1 MPFMFVVLY
10 GLLSGFFDVLPVSS
24 SAHQALLQGI
34 FGVNGS
40 IHLYKFLIHLASL
53 GAILFTSMP
62 TISMLIREQ
71 RIAALPRRKAQGERR
86 FTYELRFVKTA
97 ILAVVISTVIMLIVA
112 KDQQKE
118 LWLVA
123 VLCVVNGVIVLV
135 PEYLPY
141 GNKTAKHMNRLDS
154 VAFGTIGSLCVFTGI
169 SRFGVMQAY
178 ASLRGVDRSKA
189 CNWAL
194 LAMIPALGVMIL
206 FDLVGMFT
214 VGMGYTSL
222 LVILMYI
229 FGAVLSFIGTFG
241 GVTLIRFLSAK
252 VGFAG
257 FGYYSIGAGLLS
269 FILYLT
275 V

>member
-1 MPFMFVVLY
+1 MPFLFVVLY
-10 GLLSGFFDVLPVSS
+10 GLFSGFFGVLPVSS
-24 SAHQALLQGI
+24 LTHQTLLQSI
-34 FGVNGS
+34 FGVNGPL
-40 IHLYKFLIHLASL
+40 HLYKFLIHLASL
-53 GAILFTSMP
+53 GAIVFTSMP

-71 RIAALPRRKAQGERR
+71 RIAALPRRKAQGERK
-86 FTYELRFVKTA
+86 FTYELRFMKSA
-97 ILAVVISTVIMLIVA
+97 IMAVVISTVIMHIVGRN
-112 KDQQKE
+112 QQIH
-118 LWLVA
+118 LWLVGIFC
-123 VLCVVNGVIVLV
+123 VLNGVIVLV

-154 VAFGTIGSLCVFTGI
+154 IVFGAIGSLGAFNGI
-169 SRFGVMQAY
+169 SRFGVMQSY

-194 LAMIPALGVMIL
+194 LAMIPALSVMIL

-214 VGMGYTSL
+214 VGTGYTSL

-229 FGAVLSFIGTFG
+229 FGAILSFIGTFG